1 MHLGYNQNVSYKGV
15 VYHIQTEDGG
25 PGNPVITT
33 QLFKGGVILATRRTS
48 YSDIIKSGKLDVVV
62 KEIIREQHS
71 SISKEL
77 LDGSLDDL
85 LEG

>member
-15 VYHIQTEDGG
+15 VYHIQTEGGG
-25 PGNPVITT
+25 PGNPVVTT

-48 YSDIIKSGKLDVVV
+48 YSDTLKSEKLDVVV
-62 KEIIREQHS
+62 KEIMREQHS
-71 SISKEL
+71 SISKDL

-85 LEG
+85 LDA